1 MLLHGYVGECEKY
14 NGEYEKH
21 THTPQRIQH
30 RTENVHRMHTMDMV
44 YICVASKVLL
54 PDFPFHHLNRFCIW
68 IKNEHAHTI
77 AQYCTQLAFRSYYF
91 VLPPTCVF
99 FASFADE
106 RAGVNKYKVEE
117 KKIDV

>member
-54 PDFPFHHLNRFCIW
+54 PESLKNLRFSISSLESVLHL
-68 IKNEHAHTI
+68 
-77 AQYCTQLAFRSYYF
+77 
-91 VLPPTCVF
+91 
-99 FASFADE
+99 D
-106 RAGVNKYKVEE
+106 
-117 KKIDV
+117 KK